1 MSDSTADKS
10 ARFRKSLLCFFN
22 VDNHFF
28 YSVLYGLMYNKFK
41 GGEYFIE
48 IKNVRETLGDELFFK
63 LKKIEN
69 FYMLDHS
76 VFVFFYRCQKVNEV
90 LSEFGY
96 FLRFYERRN
105 KFRCLNRKKLKEKN
119 KIRKELSSCI
129 IQKFNGYELL
139 INHLNSKERQE

>member
-1 MSDSTADKS
+1 
-10 ARFRKSLLCFFN
+10 
-22 VDNHFF
+22 
-28 YSVLYGLMYNKFK
+28 MYNKFK

-76 VFVFFYRCQKVNEV
+76 VFVFFYCCQKVNEV

-105 KFRCLNRKKLKEKN
+105 KFRCQNRKKLKEKN